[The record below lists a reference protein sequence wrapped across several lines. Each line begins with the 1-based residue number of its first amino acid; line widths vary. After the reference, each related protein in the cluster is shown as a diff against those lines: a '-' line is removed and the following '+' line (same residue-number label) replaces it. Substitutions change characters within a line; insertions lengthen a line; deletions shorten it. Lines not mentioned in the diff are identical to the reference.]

1 MKEHVLVLTFFL
13 TTGNVL
19 AQFSGSST
27 THTITGPQNVFKSE
41 IPMAQPSVKGS
52 TYLEENWQHADIVLK
67 DGYVIKDLPIRIEIE
82 QPNVEVKYNGE
93 IKYLDLKKVDFI
105 NYGGNEDNTRLL
117 IKQAEGF
124 TYNEEPLKGLV
135 AIHKGQRYIAVK
147 HFYIEFLQ
155 ANYNVAMDVGSK
167 DHRKVK
173 REKLYIAQGD
183 QLVLVKSN
191 EKKIASK
198 LGGDKD
204 KAISIIREHHL
215 NLTQEKDL
223 YKFVDLL

>member
-1 MKEHVLVLTFFL
+1 MKEHILVLTFFL
-13 TTGNVL
+13 MTGNLL

-52 TYLEENWQHADIVLK
+52 TYLEETWRNADIVLK
-67 DGYVIKDLPIRIEIE
+67 DGYVIKDLPVRIEIE

-93 IKYLDLKKVDFI
+93 VKYLDLKRVDFI
-105 NYGGNEDNTRLL
+105 NYAGNEDNAGLV

-124 TYNEEPLKGLV
+124 TFNEEPLKGLV
-135 AIHKGQRYIAVK
+135 VIHKGQHYIAVK

-155 ANYNVAMDVGSK
+155 ANYNVAMDVGSR

-173 REKLYIAQGD
+173 REKLYIAQGN
-183 QLVLVKSN
+183 QLVLVKGN
-191 EKKIASK
+191 EKKTVSK

-204 KAISIIREHHL
+204 KAISIIKEHHL

-223 YKFVDLL
+223 YRFVDLL